1 MNQGILLLKCWNG
14 RQVNDWTDVIVLLR
28 LVDSNID
35 YRSKWELIRRS
46 FLYNYDIWMDIQNNI
61 FICRDREPDDK
72 IITVFDEI
80 NALRK
85 LKYWDLSLNEY
96 ELTHSPEETLK
107 YVRKQ
112 LSKRA
117 VDDLGLND

>member
-1 MNQGILLLKCWNG
+1 
-14 RQVNDWTDVIVLLR
+14 
-28 LVDSNID
+28 
-35 YRSKWELIRRS
+35 
-46 FLYNYDIWMDIQNNI
+46 MDIQNNI

>member
-14 RQVNDWTDVIVLLR
+14 RPVKDWTDVIALLR

-35 YRSKWELIRRS
+35 YRSKWELIRRN
-46 FLYNYDIWMDIQNNI
+46 FLYNYDIWMDIQNNT
-61 FICRDREPDDK
+61 FICRDRKPDDK

-85 LKYWDLSLNEY
+85 SKYWDLSLTEY

-107 YVRKQ
+107 YIRKQ